1 MNYKTKDRK
10 RIHNQQNIIL
20 PYQAEIITQKMSLA
34 GIGANCVSEDFGS
47 PMGLNLMDL
56 ISGKESISSVATS
69 LIYDEAMKQVSKYGN
84 IVTSF
89 ANKAKSAANS
99 AISTFNQAQ
108 AAVDPTILK
117 GLADQ
122 ARKFAMSASN
132 EYNNAVK
139 NYSLTSGALNSLL
152 KISGLP
158 SSVRDGANAILASAK
173 KSVDSAKAAVETA
186 NQASQKV
193 QDIYEQRGGGGMSF
207 LPSISFDSPFMQN
220 YGNYLLIGGGILAA
234 SLIGFIIYKR
244 SK

>member
-1 MNYKTKDRK
+1 M
-10 RIHNQQNIIL
+10 RINKKQ
-20 PYQAEIITQKMSLA
+20 MA
-34 GIGANCVSEDFGS
+34 GVGANCTYGDFGS
-47 PMGLNLMDL
+47 MGNAMGINLVDL
-56 ISGKESISSVATS
+56 LTGKESISSVATS

-89 ANKAKSAANS
+89 ANKAKSAANG

-108 AAVDPTILK
+108 ASVDPTALK
-117 GLADQ
+117 GFADQ
-122 ARKFAMSASN
+122 AKKFAMAASN

-207 LPSISFDSPFMQN
+207 LPSFSFDSPFMKN
-220 YGNYLLIGGGILAA
+220 YGTYFLIGGGVLAA
-234 SLIGFIIYKR
+234 SLIGFIAYKKM
-244 SK
+244 SKKG